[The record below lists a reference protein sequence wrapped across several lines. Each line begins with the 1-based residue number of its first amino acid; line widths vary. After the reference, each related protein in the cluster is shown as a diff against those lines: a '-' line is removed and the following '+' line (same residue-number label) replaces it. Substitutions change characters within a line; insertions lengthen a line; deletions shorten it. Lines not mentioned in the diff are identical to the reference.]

1 MGTRRRGGG
10 AFQSWVKPEVD
21 PPRIS
26 ALARG
31 VDLEFGR
38 EGFDVGVGNGRAV
51 KVREFFGVDDC
62 LDFLTQTLWH
72 SLEADFQRFENGL
85 LLGENQTFLSAFF
98 TTLLTTFADAFLAEL
113 FGE

>member
-1 MGTRRRGGG
+1 MRWRRCRANGS
-10 AFQSWVKPEVD
+10 AAERRPYLEST
-21 PPRIS
+21 S

-31 VDLEFGR
+31 VDLEFGS
-38 EGFDVGVGNGRAV
+38 EGFEVGAGDGAPE

-72 SLEADFQRFENGL
+72 SLEADFQRFEDVL
-85 LLGENQTFLSAFF
+85 LLGEDQTFLV
-98 TTLLTTFADAFLAEL
+98 AFLAEL

>member
-1 MGTRRRGGG
+1 M
-10 AFQSWVKPEVD
+10 
-21 PPRIS
+21 
-26 ALARG
+26 
-31 VDLEFGR
+31 
-38 EGFDVGVGNGRAV
+38 

-62 LDFLTQTLWH
+62 LDFLTQPLLH

-85 LLGENQTFLSAFF
+85 LLREDQTFLVAFLTAFF

>member
-1 MGTRRRGGG
+1 MRWRRCRANGS
-10 AFQSWVKPEVD
+10 AAERRPYLEST
-21 PPRIS
+21 S

-31 VDLEFGR
+31 VDLEFGS
-38 EGFDVGVGNGRAV
+38 EGFEVGAGDGAPE

-72 SLEADFQRFENGL
+72 SLEADFQRFEDVL
-85 LLGENQTFLSAFF
+85 LLGEDQTFLAAFLMAF
-98 TTLLTTFADAFLAEL
+98 LATFLAEL

>member
-1 MGTRRRGGG
+1 M
-10 AFQSWVKPEVD
+10 
-21 PPRIS
+21 
-26 ALARG
+26 
-31 VDLEFGR
+31 VDLEFGS
-38 EGFDVGVGNGRAV
+38 EGFEVGAGDGAPE

-85 LLGENQTFLSAFF
+85 LLGKNQTFPTAFF
-98 TTLLTTFADAFLAEL
+98 TTLLTIFADAFLAEL